1 MRNLLGFLDK
11 FRNRYWF
18 NFLVFCGFLT
28 VILISIYVA
37 PIMSSVYIDGDTESF
52 LIFGIYLIL
61 ISLANLVLIFI
72 SFLIWIFEKML
83 NIKRLNECKINK
95 HIQNLGIFF
104 FFLPPIIWIF
114 VFIKDLMLNF

>member
-1 MRNLLGFLDK
+1 
-11 FRNRYWF
+11 
-18 NFLVFCGFLT
+18 
-28 VILISIYVA
+28 
-37 PIMSSVYIDGDTESF
+37 MSSVYIGGDTESF

-83 NIKRLNECKINK
+83 NIKRLNERKINK
-95 HIQNLGIFF
+95 HLQNLGIFF

>member
-1 MRNLLGFLDK
+1 MQILDK

-61 ISLANLVLIFI
+61 MSLANLVLIFI

-95 HIQNLGIFF
+95 HIQ
-104 FFLPPIIWIF
+104 
-114 VFIKDLMLNF
+114 KHTK

>member
-1 MRNLLGFLDK
+1 MRNLLGFLDR

-28 VILISIYVA
+28 IILISIYVA
-37 PIMSSVYIDGDTESF
+37 PIMSSVYIGGDTESF

-83 NIKRLNECKINK
+83 NIKSLNERKINK
-95 HIQNLGIFF
+95 HLQNLGIFF

-114 VFIKDLMLNF
+114 VFIKDFIFNF